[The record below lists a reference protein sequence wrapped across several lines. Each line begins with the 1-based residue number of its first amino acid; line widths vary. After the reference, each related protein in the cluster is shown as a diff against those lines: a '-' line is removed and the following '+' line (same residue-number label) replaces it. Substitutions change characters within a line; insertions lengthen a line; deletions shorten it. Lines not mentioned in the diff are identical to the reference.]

1 MLELQRIQGNRYV
14 ERLLGGRKVQRCGR
28 PGCPCHAASTIQ
40 QVVQRK
46 SAGSPLPA
54 PVRSA
59 MESSLGA
66 DFGGVRVHADGQAAS
81 LADRLGA
88 RAFTTGQDVFFAA
101 GEYQPASPLGQG
113 LLAHELTHVVQQRVG
128 QAPAGILD
136 TPVDPY
142 EREADAVA
150 QAIARGAPVR
160 LELRSAPPRVQRSNG
175 GTPSPG
181 SVAGPPAAAPA
192 PVTGAAVP
200 ATPRGPTVLGEIV
213 RLPIPGVD
221 PEQFALGIPGGKVEG
236 RDDQA
241 EMQSRYRA
249 AAAARALRTTH
260 AGRGGTGTLWGMWAS
275 ARGRTAPT
283 ESDTLAA
290 APTGEGASGP
300 AAVPVRKACS
310 PDHIIEL
317 QLGGA
322 DRGEN
327 LRLLR
332 QERNERIGGEL
343 ARRIRAIRN
352 LVEAARPGTPADAVL
367 EFPPELVSVG
377 SPGGPDDCLTWDKS
391 VTTMGAPETGARGQF
406 RAVVAGSVVTIGY
419 TPESTNVHA
428 HSRYAIPGFRL
439 RQVPKQTPDYEMTG
453 GISDRARIPFL
464 APADVNRVYTFE
476 VPNPPAA
483 TSIREAGAI
492 RLAFPFL
499 SEAALPIR
507 LEGGELRASGTFR
520 PTLPILRNV
529 DVNLA
534 IEREQLTGG
543 VSVPPDKLKQA
554 LPIPGLDIPEA
565 NLQLAFAE
573 GRFTATGGFSVRYGT
588 VADGRVEARFAGG
601 QFSATGTINLHIPGL
616 DVARGEI
623 WVREGR
629 LGGRITIGADK
640 IRFPGVRS
648 ANLVVTIQDGA
659 LTGEG
664 RLDLGIPGIR
674 QAQLGFG
681 LDAAG
686 NYAITGTAILSI
698 PGVREA
704 TIGLEYRDGDLQ
716 GRANVGLDVPG
727 LEGAGAAFEL
737 LYAHGALTG
746 RGSFSYRRGRLSG
759 TVNVALSERH
769 RLSGGGELAY
779 EIAPGL
785 VAFAGLQ
792 IDEQGRT
799 RVSGGLRVPETIDL
813 FDRRQIEKELWR
825 LPTIEI
831 PIIAI
836 PVGTRSVG
844 LVATIGARMVARAG
858 IGPGQLRHVR
868 LLAEFDPSKDES
880 AFSFQAAA
888 ELFVPA
894 NAELA
899 LAISGGIGLSL
910 AIARAIGG
918 IEAEAAAGLQA
929 ELIAAAD
936 LRYQQGQFAVSGRA
950 ELSAQPRLAFRLRA
964 FVRVELDLFIT
975 TIEVYS
981 KEWLLAQV
989 EAGSALRVG
998 VRVPFTYVF
1007 GQPFQLSLDD
1017 VEFIVPEVNV
1027 MDLARSLLPG

>member
-1 MLELQRIQGNRYV
+1 MLELQRIQGNRYI
-14 ERLLGGRKVQRCGR
+14 ERLLGGRRVQRCGR
-28 PGCPCHAASTIQ
+28 PGCPCQAASTIE
-40 QVVQRK
+40 QVAQRK

-59 MESSLGA
+59 MESRLGA

-81 LADRLGA
+81 LADWLGA
-88 RAFTTGQDVFFAA
+88 RAFTTGQDVYFAA
-101 GEYQPASPLGQG
+101 GEYQPASPPGQG
-113 LLAHELTHVVQQRVG
+113 LLAHELTHVVQQRG
-128 QAPAGILD
+128 GRAPAGIVD
-136 TPVDPY
+136 TPGDQY

-150 QAIARGAPVR
+150 QAVMGGAPVR

-175 GTPSPG
+175 TASLARPPTPPIVTAKSRP
-181 SVAGPPAAAPA
+181 SAEELRQGPVM
-192 PVTGAAVP
+192 VTRGVP
-200 ATPRGPTVLGEIV
+200 LV
-213 RLPIPGVD
+213 IPGKKIHD
-221 PEQFALGIPGGKVEG
+221 E
-236 RDDQA
+236 DDRQ
-241 EMQSRYRA
+241 EVLERYRRQA
-249 AAAARALRTTH
+249 ATGGIRTLP
-260 AGRGGTGTLWGMWAS
+260 RQDRTGTTTL
-275 ARGRTAPT
+275 RGAWVRTRPFRVT
-283 ESDTLAA
+283 EAELEERTDPNRANCQ
-290 APTGEGASGP
+290 
-300 AAVPVRKACS
+300 V
-310 PDHIIEL
+310 DHIIEL
-317 QLGGA
+317 QLGGS
-322 DRGEN
+322 DTGEN
-327 LRLLR
+327 TRLLGESWNKSAGATLKNRIDALYKANDDLPEHAVIQLRPSQIEVEEPRAGDDNRCLGWELRR
-332 QERNERIGGEL
+332 QGEKVATQPPVAEKGVEQVPAIAAGNRVDIAYTISTRRVRSRN
-343 ARRIRAIRN
+343 
-352 LVEAARPGTPADAVL
+352 AV
-367 EFPPELVSVG
+367 
-377 SPGGPDDCLTWDKS
+377 
-391 VTTMGAPETGARGQF
+391 
-406 RAVVAGSVVTIGY
+406 
-419 TPESTNVHA
+419 
-428 HSRYAIPGFRL
+428 PGFEL
-439 RQVPKQTPDYEMTG
+439 QQIPEPTPDYDITATLSSRLG
-453 GISDRARIPFL
+453 L
-464 APADVNRVYTFE
+464 
-476 VPNPPAA
+476 PPAWIL
-483 TSIREAGAI
+483 SREREYTLHLPAPTIKSDGTLVPGVISLPGAAPTM
-492 RLAFPFL
+492 RLRFPFL
-499 SEAALPIR
+499 SEVDLPLR
-507 LEGGELRASGTFR
+507 VEAGEMRASGTFK
-520 PTLPILRNV
+520 PSLSILRFV
-529 DVNLA
+529 DVNLQ
-534 IEREQLTGG
+534 IERERLSGG

-554 LPIPGLDIPEA
+554 LPIPGLEITEA
-565 NLQLAFAE
+565 NLGLAFA
-573 GRFTATGGFSVRYGT
+573 GGTFTVAGGFSVRYGT
-588 VADGRVEARFAGG
+588 VADGRVEARFASG

-640 IRFPGVRS
+640 LRFPGVRS
-648 ANLVVTIQDGA
+648 ANLVITIQDGA
-659 LTGEG
+659 MTGEG

-686 NYAITGTAILSI
+686 NCAITGTAILSI

-716 GRANVGLDVPG
+716 GRATVGLDVPG

-779 EIAPGL
+779 EVAPGL

-929 ELIAAAD
+929 EFIAAAD

-964 FVRVELDLFIT
+964 FVRVELDLFVT

-989 EAGSALRVG
+989 ETGSALRVG
-998 VRVPFTYVF
+998 VRIPFTYVF

-1017 VEFIVPEVNV
+1017 VEFIVPEINV

>member
-14 ERLLGGRKVQRCGR
+14 ERLLGGRRVQRCGR
-28 PGCPCHAASTIQ
+28 PGCPCHAASTIER
-40 QVVQRK
+40 VVQRK

-66 DFGGVRVHADGQAAS
+66 DFGGVRVHADGEAAS

-88 RAFTTGQDVFFAA
+88 RAFTTGQDVYFAA
-101 GEYQPASPLGQG
+101 GQYQPASPLGQG
-113 LLAHELTHVVQQRVG
+113 LLAHELTHVTQQRG
-128 QAPAGILD
+128 GRAPAGILD
-136 TPVDPY
+136 TPGDPY

-150 QAIARGAPVR
+150 RAVMRGAPVR
-160 LELRSAPPRVQRSNG
+160 LGSRPTPPRVQRANG
-175 GTPSPG
+175 T
-181 SVAGPPAAAPA
+181 APPAPAATPA
-192 PVTGAAVP
+192 
-200 ATPRGPTVLGEIV
+200 ATPRGPTVLGDIV
-213 RLPIPGVD
+213 ELPIPGVQ
-221 PEQFALGIPGGKVEG
+221 PGQLTLRIPGDKVVDEAD
-236 RDDQA
+236 RKA
-241 EMQSRYRA
+241 MESRYRA
-249 AAAARALRTTH
+249 AAAVRALRTTH
-260 AGRGGTGTLWGMWAS
+260 AGRGGTGTLWGMWAA
-275 ARGRTAPT
+275 ARGRPVPT
-283 ESDTLAA
+283 DTDTL
-290 APTGEGASGP
+290 

-332 QERNERIGGEL
+332 QERNERVGGEL
-343 ARRIRAIRN
+343 ARRIGAIRK
-352 LVEAARPGTPADAVL
+352 LVEKARPGTPDDAVL
-367 EFPPELVSVG
+367 EFPSALVSVD
-377 SPGGPDDCLTWDKS
+377 SPQEGPDDCLTWDRS
-391 VTTMGAPETGARGQF
+391 VTTMGVLETSAGGQF
-406 RAVVAGSVVTIGY
+406 PALVAGSTVAIGY
-419 TPESTNVHA
+419 TPQSTNVHA
-428 HSRYAIPGFRL
+428 QSRYVIPGFRL
-439 RQVPKQTPDYEMTG
+439 RQVPRQTPAHEVTG

-464 APADVNRVYTFE
+464 VPADVSRVYTFD
-476 VPNPPAA
+476 VPSPPAA
-483 TSIREAGAI
+483 TSIRTPGAI
-492 RLAFPFL
+492 HLAFPFL

-520 PTLPILRNV
+520 PTLPILRHI
-529 DVNLA
+529 DVKLA

-554 LPIPGLDIPEA
+554 LPIPGLDIPDA
-565 NLQLAFAE
+565 NLQLAVAE

-601 QFSATGTINLHIPGL
+601 QFTATGTINLHIPGL
-616 DVARGEI
+616 DVARGEL

-629 LGGRITIGADK
+629 LAGRLTIGADK
-640 IRFPGVRS
+640 IRIPGVRS

-659 LTGEG
+659 MTGEG

-686 NYAITGTAILSI
+686 NYTITGTAILSI

-737 LYAHGALTG
+737 LYARGALTG
-746 RGSFSYRRGRLSG
+746 RGSFAYRRGRLSG
-759 TVNVALSERH
+759 TVNVSLSQRH

-779 EIAPGL
+779 EVAPGL

-813 FDRRQIEKELWR
+813 FDRRQFEKELWR

-844 LVATIGARMVARAG
+844 LVATISARMVARAG
-858 IGPGQLRHVR
+858 IGPGQLRRVR

-888 ELFVPA
+888 ELFVPT

-910 AIARAIGG
+910 ALARAIAG
-918 IEAEAAAGLQA
+918 IEAEAAAGLRA
-929 ELIAAAD
+929 EFIAAAD

-964 FVRVELDLFIT
+964 FVRVELDLFVT
-975 TIEVYS
+975 TIEIYS

-998 VRVPFTYVF
+998 VRIPFTYVF